1 MASKLFR
8 IPDGSGL
15 VDVLVISASVLDSI
29 TWLKPLEEPVINIP
43 PVINS
48 KKTIEDKLPPAS
60 KYPKKALITTRLE
73 SLSFKREIYP
83 LILVRNDNFDT
94 VSNYDI
100 LFFTEISTNYSLNW
114 EMFND
119 SINNLFGFAI
129 I

>member
-43 PVINS
+43 PIINS

-60 KYPKKALITTRLE
+60 KYPKKALMTTRLE

>member
-1 MASKLFR
+1 MASKIFK
-8 IPDGSGL
+8 IPEGNGL
-15 VDVLVISASVLDSI
+15 VDVLDIRASVLDSI
-29 TWLKPLEEPVINIP
+29 TWLNPFEDPVINIP
-43 PVINS
+43 PIINS

-94 VSNYDI
+94 VSNYNI

>member
-43 PVINS
+43 PIINS

-100 LFFTEISTNYSLNW
+100 LFLPK
-114 EMFND
+114 
-119 SINNLFGFAI
+119 LVQI
-129 I
+129 IL

>member
-43 PVINS
+43 PIINS
-48 KKTIEDKLPPAS
+48 KNTIEDKLPPAS

-83 LILVRNDNFDT
+83 LVLVRNDNFDT

-100 LFFTEISTNYSLNW
+100 LFFIEISTNYSLNW